1 MRRKRDDC
9 RSPRSVFLASVALG
23 IGYAVEAI
31 AATNLDEMGLE
42 ELLRV
47 DVVSASRFTQSAEQ
61 APSSVTVISE
71 GELRQH
77 GYRTVAEALVTV
89 PGVYASY
96 DRGNTYLG
104 VRGFNRPGDYGTRIL
119 LLTDGLRRN
128 SPLYD
133 QALFGNEAPVE
144 LDWVKRIEF
153 VPGPASAVYGSN
165 ALFGTANAVMLDG
178 GDVNGSRVTLEA
190 GSFGKKYLDIIAG
203 RRLPDDREWFIGF
216 ADEQSDGDDLYFPEF
231 DNGTTDGHARGL
243 DGEKYRKLYAKYRWG
258 QWHLTGNFS
267 TREKDVPTAWYETTF
282 GQSGTT
288 MRDDNYLVELR
299 YEGEPV
305 SNWQRQFRLF
315 AGRYEFE
322 GRYRYRPST
331 PDARDEAIANWF
343 GSEIQ
348 FAYTGLDHHRFSFGL
363 AGQWNTRLEQRYF
376 DISPH
381 TDYLTTNNPS
391 RVISVSVQDQWQFAE
406 NWLLNAALRA
416 DKHSD
421 YAVATSP
428 RLALVWQPTTRLSLK
443 AIVGQSYRV
452 PNVYERYYDDGG
464 ISQKGNPD
472 LKPETIRTTELAA
485 DYLSGTKG
493 RFGISIY
500 RNSIRD
506 LIDIGTD
513 ASGTSQYRNLD
524 EAKAHGIEISGEN
537 TWDNDVSLRGSV
549 GWQHSEQA
557 DGTTLVDSP
566 RWTGKLVLG
575 LPFMHGWRAA
585 GELIGISARRGDNGQ
600 VPGYGIV
607 NLALTSPTY
616 PGYGQLRLSI
626 DNLTD
631 RHYADPANVNLFQRA
646 IVQDGRQIRL
656 LWTLSF

>member
-1 MRRKRDDC
+1 MSREQHHRRTRRV
-9 RSPRSVFLASVALG
+9 RSLTSATFGVAWAMG
-23 IGYAVEAI
+23 
-31 AATNLDEMGLE
+31 AAAAPSLDEMGLE

-61 APSSVTVISE
+61 APSSVTVIGE
-71 GELRQH
+71 DELRQH

-133 QALFGNEAPVE
+133 QALFGNEAPIE

-178 GDVNGSRVTLEA
+178 GDVNGTRVSLEA
-190 GSFGKKYLDIIAG
+190 GSFGAKHVGVVAG
-203 RRLPDDREWFIGF
+203 QRLPDDREWFLGF
-216 ADEQSDGDDLYFPEF
+216 ADEESDGADLYFPDF
-231 DNGTTDGHARGL
+231 DNGTTNGHAHGL
-243 DGEKYRKLYAKYRWG
+243 DGEEYRKLYAKYRWG
-258 QWHLTGNFS
+258 NWHLTGNFS
-267 TREKDVPTAWYETTF
+267 TREKDIPTAWYGTTF

-288 MRDDNYLVELR
+288 ARDDNYLAELR
-299 YEGEPV
+299 YDGTPTD
-305 SNWQRQFRLF
+305 NWQRQFRLF
-315 AGRYEFE
+315 AGRYECV
-322 GRYRYRPST
+322 GRYRYRPDA
-331 PDARDEAIANWF
+331 PNARDEAIANWF

-348 FAYTGLDHHRFSFGL
+348 FAYTGIDRHRFSFGL

-376 DISPH
+376 ETSPH
-381 TDYLTTNNPS
+381 TDYLATNNPS
-391 RVISVSVQDQWQFAE
+391 RVISLSVQDQWQFAE
-406 NWLLNAALRA
+406 NWLLNAAVRA

-421 YAVATSP
+421 YAIATSP

-452 PNVYERYYDDGG
+452 PNVYERYYNDGG
-464 ISQKGNPD
+464 ISQLGNPD

-485 DYLSGTKG
+485 DYLFGAKG
-493 RFGISIY
+493 RVGISVY

-506 LIDIGTD
+506 LIDIVPGS
-513 ASGTSQYRNLD
+513 SGISQYQNIDR
-524 EAKAHGIEISGEN
+524 AKAHGVELSAEN
-537 TWDNDVSLRGSV
+537 AWDNDVTLRGNV
-549 GWQHSEQA
+549 AWQQSEQA
-557 DGTTLVDSP
+557 DGRTLVDSP
-566 RWTGKLVLG
+566 RWTGKVILG
-575 LPFMHGWRAA
+575 LPVTHGWRLG
-585 GELIGISARRGDNGQ
+585 GELIGVSSRRGDNGP
-600 VPGYGIV
+600 VPGYGII
-607 NLALTSPTY
+607 NLALNSPTY
-616 PGYGQLRLSI
+616 PGYGTLRLSI

-631 RHYADPANVNLFQRA
+631 RHYADPTSANLLQRA

-656 LWTLSF
+656 RWTLSF